1 MSVEQY
7 ASFAIPRILQIVEG
21 QGGLPMV
28 QITNKLA
35 QADIYIHGA
44 HVTRFDPRGGKP
56 MIWTSPASPFAD
68 GKSIR
73 GGIPVCFPWFGP
85 HKTVKDFP
93 VHGFLRFRS
102 AELLETAQLSD
113 GRTRVVFGF
122 SDDEATRKYWNHAF
136 SAKVEVTVGTSLE
149 LSLSV
154 ANTGKEP
161 FSYEDCFHTYFAV
174 GDAAKAVIP
183 SLDGVGYIDRGKGD
197 IRAVQKGDLKIRG
210 ETVNIYT
217 LSPARATIVDSPNR
231 RRIECEQAGL
241 ANTVVWNPGE
251 ASAAKN
257 PEMAGMHAQF
267 LCVEAA
273 NCLDTVVS
281 LLPGTAHVSS
291 VRYRSER
298 K

>member
-1 MSVEQY
+1 
-7 ASFAIPRILQIVEG
+7 
-21 QGGLPMV
+21 MV

-35 QADIYIHGA
+35 QADIYLHGA
-44 HVTRFDPRGGKP
+44 HVARFDPKGGKP
-56 MIWTSPASPFAD
+56 LIWTSPASPFAD

-102 AELLETAQLSD
+102 TELLETAQLSD
-113 GRTRVVFGF
+113 GRTRVVFGLK
-122 SDDEATRKYWNHAF
+122 DDENTRKYWNHAF
-136 SAKVEVTVGTSLE
+136 SATVQITVGSTLE

-154 ANTGKEP
+154 TNTGCEP

-174 GDAAKAVIP
+174 GDVAKAVVP
-183 SLDGVGYIDRGKGD
+183 SFDGVGYIDRGKGD

-217 LSPARATIVDSPNR
+217 LTPSSATIVDSPNR
-231 RRIECEQAGL
+231 RRILCEQSGL

-251 ASAAKN
+251 EAAAKN
-257 PEMAGMHAQF
+257 PEMAGFSKDF

-273 NCLDTVVS
+273 NCLDTRIN
-281 LLPGTAHVSS
+281 LLPGTSHVST
-291 VRYRSER
+291 VRYRAE
-298 K
+298 KK